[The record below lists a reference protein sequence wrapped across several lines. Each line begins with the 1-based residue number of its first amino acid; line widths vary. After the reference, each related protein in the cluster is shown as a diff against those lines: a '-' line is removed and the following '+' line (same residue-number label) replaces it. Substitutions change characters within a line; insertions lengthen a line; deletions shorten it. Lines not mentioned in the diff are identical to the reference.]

1 MGYAAYKHRRAK
13 VGKARYRS
21 RDFSIAV
28 RVKREPV
35 HVRGTIYG
43 VKVKKEPA
51 FHAIV
56 CTGGSNKRCV
66 EAQAHGPTAAVR
78 KALSKFAKS
87 MR

>member
-1 MGYAAYKHRRAK
+1 MYGAYRHSRSKISRAHYK
-13 VGKARYRS
+13 S
-21 RDFSIAV
+21 RDFTIAI

-35 HVRGTIYG
+35 YVRGTIYG
-43 VKVKKEPA
+43 VKVKREPA
-51 FHAIV
+51 FRAIV

-78 KALSKFAKS
+78 KALTKFARS